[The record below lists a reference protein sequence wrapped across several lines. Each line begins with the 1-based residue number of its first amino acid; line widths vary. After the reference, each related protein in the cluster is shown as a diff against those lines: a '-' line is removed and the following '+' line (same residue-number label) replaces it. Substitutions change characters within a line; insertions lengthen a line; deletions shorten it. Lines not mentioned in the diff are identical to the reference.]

1 MKVWVEIV
9 AIDGRRIKTPV
20 REDYEDRRDDDLI
33 CTADVVAE
41 GFTYWA
47 RDSYF
52 GVPEHQ
58 RAYTRLGR
66 ALHAAGFDG
75 VCSLGCIAHA
85 GDGLYSFTVR
95 EGYDEPLP
103 GKVGKNDIRAS
114 RVRRISQNQR

>member
-20 REDYEDRRDDDLI
+20 CEDYEDRRDDDSI

-52 GVPEHQ
+52 GAPEHL
-58 RAYTRLGR
+58 RAYTRLGK
-66 ALHAAGFDG
+66 ALRAAGFEG
-75 VCSLGCIAHA
+75 VRSLGCIAHA

-95 EGYDEPLP
+95 EDYEEPLP
-103 GKVGKNDIRAS
+103 ARWAKMIYGRLE
-114 RVRRISQNQR
+114 

>member
-20 REDYEDRRDDDLI
+20 REDYEDHRDDDPI

-41 GFTYWA
+41 GFAYWVQ
-47 RDSYF
+47 DSYF

-66 ALHAAGFDG
+66 ALLRALMACARSAVSLIPETGFTASLSGRAMRSRSRAGG
-75 VCSLGCIAHA
+75 Q
-85 GDGLYSFTVR
+85 
-95 EGYDEPLP
+95 
-103 GKVGKNDIRAS
+103 K
-114 RVRRISQNQR
+114 

>member
-1 MKVWVEIV
+1 MKIWVELV

-20 REDYEDRRDDDLI
+20 REDYEDRRDDDPI

-41 GFTYWA
+41 GFAYWGQ
-47 RDSYF
+47 DSYF

-66 ALHAAGFDG
+66 ALHAAGFEG
-75 VCSLGCIAHA
+75 VRSLGCIAHA

-95 EGYDEPLP
+95 EGCEEPLP
-103 GKVGKNDIRAS
+103 ARWAKMIYGRLE
-114 RVRRISQNQR
+114 

>member
-20 REDYEDRRDDDLI
+20 REDYEDHRDDDPI

-41 GFTYWA
+41 GFTYWVQ
-47 RDSYF
+47 DSYF

-66 ALHAAGFDG
+66 VLHAAGFDG
-75 VCSLGCIAHA
+75 VRSLGCIGHA

-95 EGYDEPLP
+95 EGYEELLP
-103 GKVGKNDIRAS
+103 ARWAKMIYGRLE
-114 RVRRISQNQR
+114 

>member
-9 AIDGRRIKTPV
+9 AVDGRRIKTPV
-20 REDYEDRRDDDLI
+20 CEDYEDRRDDDPVY
-33 CTADVVAE
+33 TADVVAE

-52 GVPEHQ
+52 GVPEHL

-75 VCSLGCIAHA
+75 VRSLGCIAHA

-95 EGYDEPLP
+95 EGYEEPLP
-103 GKVGKNDIRAS
+103 ARWAKVIYGRLE
-114 RVRRISQNQR
+114 

>member
-20 REDYEDRRDDDLI
+20 CEDYEDRRDDDPV

-41 GFTYWA
+41 GFTYWV

-75 VCSLGCIAHA
+75 VRSLGCIAHA

-95 EGYDEPLP
+95 VGYEEPLP
-103 GKVGKNDIRAS
+103 AKWAKMIYGRLE
-114 RVRRISQNQR
+114 

>member
-1 MKVWVEIV
+1 MKGWVEIV
-9 AIDGRRIKTPV
+9 AVDGRRIKTPV
-20 REDYEDRRDDDLI
+20 CEDYEDRRDDDPI

-52 GVPEHQ
+52 GVPEHL

-75 VCSLGCIAHA
+75 V
-85 GDGLYSFTVR
+85 
-95 EGYDEPLP
+95 
-103 GKVGKNDIRAS
+103 
-114 RVRRISQNQR
+114 RR

>member
-20 REDYEDRRDDDLI
+20 REDYEDHRDDDPI

-41 GFTYWA
+41 GFAYWVQ
-47 RDSYF
+47 DSYF

-66 ALHAAGFDG
+66 VLHAAGFDG
-75 VCSLGCIAHA
+75 VRSLGCIGHA

-95 EGYDEPLP
+95 EGYEELLP
-103 GKVGKNDIRAS
+103 ARWAKMIYGRLE
-114 RVRRISQNQR
+114 

>member
-20 REDYEDRRDDDLI
+20 REDYEDRRDDDPI

-41 GFTYWA
+41 GFTYWS

-52 GVPEHQ
+52 GVPEHL
-58 RAYTRLGR
+58 RAYTRLGK
-66 ALHAAGFDG
+66 ALHAAGFEG
-75 VCSLGCIAHA
+75 VRSLGCIAHA

-95 EGYDEPLP
+95 KGYEEPLP
-103 GKVGKNDIRAS
+103 ARWAKMIYGRLE
-114 RVRRISQNQR
+114 

>member
-20 REDYEDRRDDDLI
+20 CENYEDRRDDDPI

-52 GVPEHQ
+52 GVPEHL
-58 RAYTRLGR
+58 RAYTRLGK
-66 ALHAAGFDG
+66 ALRAAGFEG
-75 VCSLGCIAHA
+75 VRDTAERAHA

-95 EGYDEPLP
+95 EDYEEPLP
-103 GKVGKNDIRAS
+103 ARWAKMIYGRLE
-114 RVRRISQNQR
+114 

>member
-1 MKVWVEIV
+1 MKIWVEIV

-52 GVPEHQ
+52 GAPEHL
-58 RAYTRLGR
+58 RAYTRLGK
-66 ALHAAGFDG
+66 ALRAAGFDG
-75 VCSLGCIAHA
+75 VRSLGCIAHA
-85 GDGLYSFTVR
+85 GDEVYSFTVR
-95 EGYDEPLP
+95 EGYEDLLP
-103 GKVGKNDIRAS
+103 ARWAKMIYGRLE
-114 RVRRISQNQR
+114 